1 MNDCYSTN
9 DDLTRDLLV
18 NYLLVLL
25 TVLAGGSFVATQI
38 RTLEIGWSVRDSIQ
52 CTLLLSII
60 VLAFYRQ
67 KISTKHKAI
76 VLVTLML
83 INGFAGFYTLG
94 VMAGSVFFFPLAAVT
109 VALSYSKR
117 TTFLFVL
124 MLILAIGLVT
134 FGFTSNQIQMTTE
147 ANLLLSNHW
156 HWYSYLVEII
166 LICVVSSAII
176 ATYRGF
182 TWRLIAEIKNHR
194 DELIK
199 ANRDLQD
206 ALEEVKVLQGI
217 LPLCSFCKKIRNDEG
232 SWEQVD
238 VYIHK
243 HSEADISHGICPDCA
258 KIHYPEEFKEIQNKH
273 SDG

>member
-1 MNDCYSTN
+1 MNNPIKQMNDCYSTN

-25 TVLAGGSFVATQI
+25 TVMAGGSFVATQI
-38 RTLEIGWSVRDSIQ
+38 RTLEISWSVRDSIK

-117 TTFLFVL
+117 TTYFFVMLLIFQLHIQQLHL
-124 MLILAIGLVT
+124 MQSL
-134 FGFTSNQIQMTTE
+134 
-147 ANLLLSNHW
+147 
-156 HWYSYLVEII
+156 
-166 LICVVSSAII
+166 
-176 ATYRGF
+176 R
-182 TWRLIAEIKNHR
+182 
-194 DELIK
+194 
-199 ANRDLQD
+199 
-206 ALEEVKVLQGI
+206 
-217 LPLCSFCKKIRNDEG
+217 
-232 SWEQVD
+232 
-238 VYIHK
+238 
-243 HSEADISHGICPDCA
+243 
-258 KIHYPEEFKEIQNKH
+258 
-273 SDG
+273 